1 MLSKNFNTR
10 LQNNIKHQTTDSRV
24 TMNFN
29 FKQDKNRKIYTRH
42 IQTANKTKKNRK
54 S

>member
-10 LQNNIKHQTTDSRV
+10 FQNNIKHQTTDPRI
-24 TMNFN
+24 TMN